1 MLCKYVHTI
10 FDRKCFFAIYEFILN
25 EPIARIYLAVNSII
39 SSLIQLN
46 SLRNMSCFCA
56 MVVDCLK
63 PALTHSLS
71 VKLSLNCCSS
81 VLKITSRGIAKLLH
95 ANN

>member
-10 FDRKCFFAIYEFILN
+10 FDRKC
-25 EPIARIYLAVNSII
+25 
-39 SSLIQLN
+39 
-46 SLRNMSCFCA
+46 CFCA

-63 PALTHSLS
+63 PTLTHSLS

-81 VLKITSRGIAKLLH
+81 VLKITRRGIAKLLH